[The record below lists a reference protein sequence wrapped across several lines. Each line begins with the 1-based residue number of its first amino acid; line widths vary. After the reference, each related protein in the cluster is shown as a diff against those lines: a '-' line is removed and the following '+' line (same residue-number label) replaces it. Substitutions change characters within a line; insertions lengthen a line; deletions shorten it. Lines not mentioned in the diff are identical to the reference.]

1 MNHQLV
7 NYLQFNGKS
16 LYVLAKDGHTW
27 IAVKPIC
34 EALGVNYNRQFQNLK
49 DDEILGQLFAEQ
61 QMVAADGKLRQMVCL
76 PEKYVYGWLFG
87 IRSESPELK
96 AYKLECYDL
105 LYEHFHGVMTQ
116 RLQVLR
122 EKTAAE
128 QEVEKWTA
136 ELEQTDAFQ
145 NLLKAKA
152 KVKQTNLR
160 RTQLDYLLATS
171 QTALFNDE
179 TAS

>member
-7 NYLQFNGKS
+7 NYLQFNGKN
-16 LYVLAKDGHTW
+16 LYVLTKDGTTW

-49 DDEILGQLFAEQ
+49 DDQILGQLFAEQ
-61 QMVAADGKLRQMVCL
+61 QMVAADGKLRKMVCL
-76 PEKYVYGWLFG
+76 TEKYVYGWLFG
-87 IRSESPELK
+87 IRSESESLK

-128 QEVEKWTA
+128 LEVEKWTA
-136 ELEQTDAFQ
+136 ELEKSEAYQ
-145 NLLKAKA
+145 NLQNAKA
-152 KVKQTNLR
+152 KIKGANLR
-160 RTQLDYLLATS
+160 RTQLDFALAAS
-171 QTALFNDE
+171 QINLFPE
-179 TAS
+179 E